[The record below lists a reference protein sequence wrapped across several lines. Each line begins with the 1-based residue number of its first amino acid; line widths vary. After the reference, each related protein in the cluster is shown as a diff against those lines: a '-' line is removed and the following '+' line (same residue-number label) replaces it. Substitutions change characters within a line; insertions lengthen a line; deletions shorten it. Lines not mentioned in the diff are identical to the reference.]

1 MPPRKRARQTAL
13 EDAPEPAPKSPL
25 PLDANTKGVFDLPDE
40 IWLEILSHFSSVRIP
55 TLRLNDAPLLSSS
68 TLEREHALRALTQ
81 TCRAFRAFLLPELWV
96 RFEVLSASTGQ
107 QNPDDFDIAGA
118 WYRDIAEALE
128 KRSNGLRQSP
138 YHANYVRIVSVALTR
153 CKPATALDAFVRCL
167 KVLPNLHTLQILRA
181 HSQMT
186 THLKN
191 AFGQHKIPQVRTI
204 VLPDYAHNV
213 LRACP
218 EVRVVMCNC
227 EEGSKLIGAIA
238 KECKKVQVLRG
249 FYPNVNMM
257 KSMSMRFGYS
267 GKIHCSLA
275 SYVGIVRGVPNLEEI
290 SMGCSDVKI
299 IEMLSPLKHLRAI
312 EICVVSQAL
321 SNKESGREYA
331 LEIIKCLT
339 AAKKILLNKTNGKN
353 ENEKKQIWLRV
364 RHHESRH
371 GKATVKEVPLGL

>member
-1 MPPRKRARQTAL
+1 
-13 EDAPEPAPKSPL
+13 
-25 PLDANTKGVFDLPDE
+25 
-40 IWLEILSHFSSVRIP
+40 
-55 TLRLNDAPLLSSS
+55 
-68 TLEREHALRALTQ
+68 
-81 TCRAFRAFLLPELWV
+81 
-96 RFEVLSASTGQ
+96 
-107 QNPDDFDIAGA
+107 
-118 WYRDIAEALE
+118 
-128 KRSNGLRQSP
+128 
-138 YHANYVRIVSVALTR
+138 
-153 CKPATALDAFVRCL
+153 
-167 KVLPNLHTLQILRA
+167 
-181 HSQMT
+181 MT

-257 KSMSMRFGYS
+257 KR
-267 GKIHCSLA
+267 
-275 SYVGIVRGVPNLEEI
+275 IVRGVPNLEEI

>member
-68 TLEREHALRALTQ
+68 TLEREHALRALSQ

-96 RFEVLSASTGQ
+96 RFEVCALHNQ
-107 QNPDDFDIAGA
+107 LE
-118 WYRDIAEALE
+118 DIAEALE

-153 CKPATALDAFVRCL
+153 CKAATALDAFVRCL

-257 KSMSMRFGYS
+257 KNVVCTYPPYLFTPTY
-267 GKIHCSLA
+267 
-275 SYVGIVRGVPNLEEI
+275 PNLSCFI
-290 SMGCSDVKI
+290 PQKI